1 MPEQPIAPHQ
11 KLPPAVRWSSVGFLI
26 LALLLLGVFNNAV
39 ILFFTALW
47 HQGLAVL
54 GLSQVAGALQQD
66 LGNNVSARF
75 LPAAATYT
83 VLYLSLCLLLLRL
96 LLTPAQWRLTVQ
108 LYAGSMVVF
117 IGMMLLT
124 KLAGGA
130 EWTHRLSR
138 DFLDFIVSP
147 LPVAGLY
154 VLFQTGFGPQPRQPA
169 A

>member
-1 MPEQPIAPHQ
+1 MG
-11 KLPPAVRWSSVGFLI
+11 LLV
-26 LALLLLGVFNNAV
+26 LALLLLGVYNDAV

-47 HQGLAVL
+47 RQGLAAL
-54 GLSQVAGALQQD
+54 SLSQPAADLQQG

-96 LLTPAQWRLTVQ
+96 LLASIQWRLTVQ
-108 LYAGSMVVF
+108 LYAGALALF

-124 KLAGGA
+124 KLTGGA
-130 EWTHRLSR
+130 AWAHRLSR
-138 DFLDFIVSP
+138 DFLDFVVSP

-154 VLFQTGFGPQPRQPA
+154 VLFQTGFGPQPSQPA
-169 A
+169 S